1 MSIFSGSCELVVK
14 KHNSF
19 TSPQSCLPEGPLS
32 YRSGLCPVCWAFLPV
47 TDLSPSIIVLSP
59 LPVKPIISARK
70 SDSLQCQKG
79 KKENLYFT
87 VVRFKIVPECLG
99 SDLLRIAGHLRRNPQ
114 GLCFFFFFLNHNT
127 LSKLS
132 PRPKVL
138 PQSGFYRSFSLTI
151 LCNPSADNHCVR
163 AKRMLKVN
171 IFPYLGD
178 LGVRKSCH
186 LEKFCFSNSHHI
198 LCALSEEETAAEYW
212 VSLHPGKGQ
221 YMQKFYKPLLVIW
234 CLS

>member
-1 MSIFSGSCELVVK
+1 MILQVGKEGAVLPGVGLDLHDGLWRREQRQSTFPVSLSPLITSFFFFKILTIVYNNLLLVSIFSGSCELVVK

-70 SDSLQCQKG
+70 SDSLQCQKD

-114 GLCFFFFFLNHNT
+114 GLCFFFFF
-127 LSKLS
+127 
-132 PRPKVL
+132 
-138 PQSGFYRSFSLTI
+138 
-151 LCNPSADNHCVR
+151 
-163 AKRMLKVN
+163 
-171 IFPYLGD
+171 
-178 LGVRKSCH
+178 
-186 LEKFCFSNSHHI
+186 
-198 LCALSEEETAAEYW
+198 
-212 VSLHPGKGQ
+212 
-221 YMQKFYKPLLVIW
+221 
-234 CLS
+234 